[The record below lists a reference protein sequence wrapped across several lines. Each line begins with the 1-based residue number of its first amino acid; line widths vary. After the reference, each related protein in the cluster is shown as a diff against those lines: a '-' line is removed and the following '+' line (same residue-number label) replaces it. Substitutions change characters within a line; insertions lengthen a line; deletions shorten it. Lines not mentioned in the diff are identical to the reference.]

1 MTAKLPLVS
10 RARFESVRTQY
21 RALTTR
27 LDAGMASID
36 LLLELAAIL
45 AATRLVPVATCR
57 DRAEWE
63 RFRSGPAF
71 QAIETEDEAIL
82 ARRRFDE
89 TWRLPGY
96 SFPAERFVN
105 FHVDN
110 LLGRRDG
117 DRFLPNVRE
126 SLVCPV
132 TALNNRQR
140 CLMAT
145 LIATKVAK
153 RGGPCDIYLMEQVTS
168 VFKWVRAR
176 FADHRTVGS
185 EYLGPDLSPGQ
196 IVDGLRHEDIH
207 SLSFA
212 DDSIDLIVS
221 ADVMEHVAS
230 PARAFSEVARV
241 LRPGG
246 VALMT
251 FPFDAG
257 LSEFGRSSRD
267 FGRRPQAPSRAHL
280 SRQPDFE
287 GRLACLHRFRL
298 GSARRDPRTGFPR
311 GRPRGLPLNPARQ
324 PRDWNPVQP
333 CSLNG
338 ITSRRRT
345 PSPASPAPRAI
356 SGTRSWRCGRR

>member
-140 CLMAT
+140 LMAT

-257 LSEFGRSSRD
+257 LSELVVRAEILDGDLRHRLEPIYHVNPISKGGSLVFTD
-267 FGRRPQAPSRAHL
+267 FGWDLLDVIRA
-280 SRQPDFE
+280 Q
-287 GRLACLHRFRL
+287 GFREVALEVYHSIPL
-298 GSARRDPRTGFPR
+298 GNLGTGILF
-311 GRPRGLPLNPARQ
+311 
-324 PRDWNPVQP
+324 
-333 CSLNG
+333 SLV
-338 ITSRRRT
+338 R
-345 PSPASPAPRAI
+345 
-356 SGTRSWRCGRR
+356 

>member
-140 CLMAT
+140 LMAT

-257 LSEFGRSSRD
+257 LSESVVRAEILDGDLRHRLEPIYHVNPISKGGSLVFTD
-267 FGRRPQAPSRAHL
+267 FGWDLLDVIRA
-280 SRQPDFE
+280 Q
-287 GRLACLHRFRL
+287 GFREVALEVYHSIPL
-298 GSARRDPRTGFPR
+298 GNLGTGILF
-311 GRPRGLPLNPARQ
+311 
-324 PRDWNPVQP
+324 
-333 CSLNG
+333 SLV
-338 ITSRRRT
+338 R
-345 PSPASPAPRAI
+345 
-356 SGTRSWRCGRR
+356 